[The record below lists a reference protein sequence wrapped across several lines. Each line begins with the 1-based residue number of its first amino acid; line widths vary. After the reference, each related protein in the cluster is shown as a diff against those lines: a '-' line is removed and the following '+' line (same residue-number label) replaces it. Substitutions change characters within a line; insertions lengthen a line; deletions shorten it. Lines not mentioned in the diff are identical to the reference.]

1 METFRNSNVSGHE
14 NTTEKKFYSFN
25 GLPNLIELIWSSR
38 ENN

>member
-1 METFRNSNVSGHE
+1 METFRNSNVSGDE
-14 NTTEKKFYSFN
+14 NTTQKKQCYFN